1 MNSDMELSS
10 LNNNFKT
17 YLNLAINDL
26 CIKSHEILNKLKNF
40 HKINIKYNSDFSNL
54 NDCEE
59 FLDKLKE
66 KMKEIRL
73 TKNNIDK
80 KIVEILI
87 YDEEKKNKLKLQ
99 YEKELEKLENEVIEG
114 TKDSENMIH
123 IKEGKMKL
131 KLEEKENLILSM
143 SDLGQDQE
151 SIINNYEKDE
161 LLKAN
166 KIISKPRGV
175 IPFPTQSDVL
185 KSAKTTVFSVEDY
198 LSVIFKL
205 DEMAGDAT
213 RRLSSIGVRDIQGHL
228 DILFER
234 VMQSKD
240 AILDVMK
247 DILTMTD
254 TAPAKTATA

>member
-17 YLNLAINDL
+17 YLDLAINDL

-87 YDEEKKNKLKLQ
+87 YDEENKNKLKLE

-151 SIINNYEKDE
+151 SIINNYEKEE
-161 LLKAN
+161 LLKADLEYN
-166 KIISKPRGV
+166 KNIEKLNETYIIKEEKLEYTNEE
-175 IPFPTQSDVL
+175 IKL
-185 KSAKTTVFSVEDY
+185 KNKY
-198 LSVIFKL
+198 L
-205 DEMAGDAT
+205 DE
-213 RRLSSIGVRDIQGHL
+213 IQKIKSYSDNPFYNNLIVSFGL
-228 DILFER
+228 NKYLN
-234 VMQSKD
+234 
-240 AILDVMK
+240 
-247 DILTMTD
+247 
-254 TAPAKTATA
+254 